1 VTGAEGGSRSGVGQL
16 GRKLSVKAIA
26 IRASRLAADDDG
38 MTAIELAAA
47 GGVICAAGIAL
58 YAGLKVRRRAP
69 VVTWRAWSEAF
80 PVRAVSWTLAVG
92 VTLSILAGAAAVID
106 ARIAGPGH
114 RPRGSPGNNV
124 AWPERLSLPELTAGP
139 TPHPS
144 HHRRGDARPGSPA
157 ASSPCATAYPAPTL
171 PARGAH
177 PPTPNAPPTS
187 RPAPSPSQAPTPSP
201 SRSPSPTSPP
211 TPTPTPDPSPTPS
224 PTGYPSPSPSP
235 TGYASPTATATS
247 SPYEEGR

>member
-1 VTGAEGGSRSGVGQL
+1 MPPKVRPALVPLTLIVVTVAAWARVVATVTLASPNVAIRAAGTMMCKTRRGMAIANAPFSCSVLSPFGHGVPASSRAVAGRWPGVGRL
-16 GRKLSVKAIA
+16 GRKVGVKATA
-26 IRASRLAADDDG
+26 IRASRPAADDDG

-114 RPRGSPGNNV
+114 RPRGSPGNDV
-124 AWPERLSLPELTAGP
+124 AWPERMSLPELTAGP
-139 TPHPS
+139 TSHPR

-157 ASSPCATAYPAPTL
+157 ASSPCPTAYPAPTL
-171 PARGAH
+171 
-177 PPTPNAPPTS
+177 
-187 RPAPSPSQAPTPSP
+187 
-201 SRSPSPTSPP
+201 
-211 TPTPTPDPSPTPS
+211 
-224 PTGYPSPSPSP
+224 
-235 TGYASPTATATS
+235 
-247 SPYEEGR
+247 